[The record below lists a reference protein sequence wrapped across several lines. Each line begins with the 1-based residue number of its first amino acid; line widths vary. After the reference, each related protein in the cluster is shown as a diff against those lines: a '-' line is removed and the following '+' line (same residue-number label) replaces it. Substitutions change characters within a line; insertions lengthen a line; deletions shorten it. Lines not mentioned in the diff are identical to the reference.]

1 MSSKTFLFIA
11 SVCIVANPFRL
22 AAREPSIIKP
32 SATSPVIVNAN
43 DDQRYDVFDRFIVKE
58 GDDEG
63 FIEPLESL
71 LSPFN
76 EAVKTNPRPRLVQ
89 ELVDSKKVKQ
99 RQDATKPKLTVIVRS
114 EPKPDETLDNVDSE
128 DVDSGKVDSGK
139 VDSGKVDSGKV
150 DSGKVDS
157 VDPGKRP
164 AASTHHHHHHHYRNG
179 HHPHR
184 HQIRTQKRRF
194 GRMRNYPVR

>member
-32 SATSPVIVNAN
+32 SATLPVIVNAN

-128 DVDSGKVDSGK
+128 DVDSED
-139 VDSGKVDSGKV
+139 V

-164 AASTHHHHHHHYRNG
+164 AASTHHHNHYRNG

-184 HQIRTQKRRF
+184 HQIRTQNRRF
-194 GRMRNYPVR
+194 GRMRNFPVR